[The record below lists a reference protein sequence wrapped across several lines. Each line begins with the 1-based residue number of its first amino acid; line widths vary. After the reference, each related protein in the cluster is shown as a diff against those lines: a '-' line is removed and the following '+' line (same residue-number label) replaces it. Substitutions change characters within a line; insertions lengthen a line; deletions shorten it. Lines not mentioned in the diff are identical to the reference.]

1 MRKALLIVVAATAV
15 SALACAGAA
24 KLRVEGSSGPPLEEG
39 TYTVFL
45 YSTEQSEGLE
55 GTQRV
60 KGLIAILDLEGDGY
74 EFHLRAPGFDYGTV
88 RGLTGPEAV
97 RSAQW
102 FIGRQYS
109 GKLSY
114 MRIIADGKTVGYEI
128 RPEKKQ
134 MLYRRLAINTDYLLT
149 GGNTVEVVFGVGLPA
164 GRVGPY

>member
-1 MRKALLIVVAATAV
+1 
-15 SALACAGAA
+15 
-24 KLRVEGSSGPPLEEG
+24 
-39 TYTVFL
+39 
-45 YSTEQSEGLE
+45 
-55 GTQRV
+55 
-60 KGLIAILDLEGDGY
+60 
-74 EFHLRAPGFDYGTV
+74 
-88 RGLTGPEAV
+88 
-97 RSAQW
+97 
-102 FIGRQYS
+102 YS